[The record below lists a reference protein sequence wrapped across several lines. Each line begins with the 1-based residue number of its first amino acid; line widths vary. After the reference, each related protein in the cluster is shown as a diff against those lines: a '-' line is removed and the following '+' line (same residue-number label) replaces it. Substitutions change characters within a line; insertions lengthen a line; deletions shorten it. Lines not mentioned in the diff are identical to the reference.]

1 MTLDGVVRLTLDRK
15 SMPQSNAGEPQRP
28 PKTGVRPTN
37 RIRAS
42 IEANV
47 LLRGAGGGT
56 RTHIGR
62 THQILRRLSVV
73 SPRSW

>member
-1 MTLDGVVRLTLDRK
+1 MTLDGVVRLTLDRQ

-47 LLRGAGGGT
+47 FCVVRAVGLEPTLGEPT
-56 RTHIGR
+56 R
-62 THQILRRLSVV
+62 S
-73 SPRSW
+73 